1 MLLITVSSAFAQ
13 KNSLSVESPVLVP
26 QGGVGSL
33 AINFEFAEE
42 NKFAGYS
49 FDIAL
54 PEGFTLKADDYTAG
68 ECHVDHSFTINY
80 KEEEGVWSVGCL
92 SLKSELL
99 KGTNGMLIAIPIQVT
114 SEVSIGSKYPAKVQN
129 INFGTKGGTLVPFE
143 NDVEFEIEISDK
155 WILDE
160 NSSVPPVASGKPVDV
175 KVIRTVKANQ
185 WSTIVLPFTMAQ
197 AEVQEVFGET
207 ASIAVLDT
215 WVVTDYD
222 EETLDVNAVELRF
235 KKPSNVQLKKGF
247 QAGQIYLLK
256 SANAVESFEV
266 GSVEI
271 TSTSVEASQVKE
283 SGDWESTGY
292 VRGTYVKTKV
302 PAQGLFISNNQFWYS
317 TGKTNIK
324 GFRAWFDLGEV
335 VSASYNTGSGAKI
348 TITVDGEATNVDGIP
363 SYQRVVEGVYDL
375 SGRKIKIE
383 GNDLNKLQ
391 KGVYIIDGKK
401 VTIK

>member
-1 MLLITVSSAFAQ
+1 M
-13 KNSLSVESPVLVP
+13 
-26 QGGVGSL
+26 
-33 AINFEFAEE
+33 
-42 NKFAGYS
+42 
-49 FDIAL
+49 
-54 PEGFTLKADDYTAG
+54 
-68 ECHVDHSFTINY
+68 
-80 KEEEGVWSVGCL
+80 
-92 SLKSELL
+92 
-99 KGTNGMLIAIPIQVT
+99 
-114 SEVSIGSKYPAKVQN
+114 SIGSKYPAKVQN